1 MSIIRPGDII
11 RTAMSFMSSDQ
22 GKHMAEQWV
31 PGFLGSGLSKK
42 DEAIFDTLHILLQE
56 LKNGQMLFKSI
67 NTLMNDVLER
77 HQRTQFRVSIISLP
91 LPTIRKESWGGE
103 KRDKHA
109 TYEMREELNTN
120 DQRVKNLAV
129 WARCLIEVG
138 PEKTRERLIAKNM
151 ISETSIRDQVLWAFG
166 KTKELGYP
174 IWNAFAGT
182 PEWTI
187 KANEKIK
194 RFDTFVLWPLG
205 VFAILI
211 ILLLFIVL

>member
-1 MSIIRPGDII
+1 
-11 RTAMSFMSSDQ
+11 MSFMSSDQ
-22 GKHMAEQWV
+22 GKQMAEQWI
-31 PGFLGSGLSKK
+31 PGILGSGLSKK

-67 NTLMNDVLER
+67 NTLMNEVLEK

-91 LPTIRKESWGGE
+91 LPTTKKESWGGE
-103 KRDKHA
+103 KKDKHA
-109 TYEMREELNTN
+109 TYDVRDELNVN

-138 PEKTRERLIAKNM
+138 AEKTRERLIAKNM
-151 ISETSIRDQVLWAFG
+151 ISATSRQDQVLWALG
-166 KTKELGYP
+166 KTKEFGYP

-182 PEWTI
+182 PQWTT

-194 RFDTFVLWPLG
+194 RFDKFVLWPLWTL
-205 VFAILI
+205 VAIIALTLFI
-211 ILLLFIVL
+211 IL